1 MVQALG
7 CEGSAEL
14 ALACRTPQ
22 EYDHH
27 ARYLKRKL
35 APEVVFHQRRVISIP
50 VLTESRTT
58 IAGDPLYIEN
68 GFVARVRAVRVVY
81 WSAFTSITACLELFH
96 QHVIFILSCKPI
108 SYCRF
113 KRIDVYIL

>member
-35 APEVVFHQRRVISIP
+35 APEIVFHQRQSHIDS
-50 VLTESRTT
+50 SSH
-58 IAGDPLYIEN
+58 
-68 GFVARVRAVRVVY
+68 ARRGTAVQ
-81 WSAFTSITACLELFH
+81 T
-96 QHVIFILSCKPI
+96 
-108 SYCRF
+108 
-113 KRIDVYIL
+113 